1 MGHTRQMDHAT
12 LAKRGF
18 LLGVGL
24 FALGVLGE
32 ASGPALVGPLPAWG
46 DMLLTDMEGFGIL
59 LALFSPLVFG
69 IVLPLVE

>member
-1 MGHTRQMDHAT
+1 MPQYRNVDHAT

-24 FALGVLGE
+24 FAFGALGE
-32 ASGPALVGPLPAWG
+32 LVAHAFLGPLPGWG
-46 DMLLTDMEGFGIL
+46 NLLLTDMEALGIL
-59 LALFSPLVFG
+59 LALFAPLVFG